1 MSLQSPWLAELVRT
15 RPLKRLTQYHE
26 TDVVIVGAG
35 IAGSMTAA
43 FSLLDTKYRIT
54 ILEGGR
60 VGHGAS
66 GRNAGQMLTDF
77 ERPIAELVS
86 DFGFDIVKAGLK
98 NVEGA
103 WELIKHLQETLNLQ
117 TPIHHAPG
125 YDGFSAHE
133 PFIEALENLFWKRE
147 MELPWNE
154 MRVAM
159 GRIDTSTIP
168 ARYDGLWI
176 EDTHESILTDLET
189 DDRTYFALVQIRVA
203 CTNSAQLSE
212 EIIQSLLNRYHQRF
226 AIFEESPVTEL
237 HLERDAIYLK
247 MKHCV
252 VKAKQVVMCTNG
264 FEHFRI
270 FHHGNL
276 DINGQVHRDI
286 RGLVSYMQAYVVPAF
301 QPVKAMSYYT
311 ASQISPDP
319 NDPSAAEAF
328 TYLTRRPFKP
338 KGQGTEGLVCVGGPE
353 TALPEQAAYDF
364 EHNVP
369 SRVRAEFESFL
380 KGSPLGAHASADHP
394 TFEWH
399 GLMGYTNARVRCVG
413 REPCYANLLY
423 NLGCNGIG
431 IMTSIYG
438 GKRIASLLNEKDDGG
453 HLFDPKM
460 HVCVLAKNKLEDDK
474 TEG

>member
-15 RPLKRLTQYHE
+15 RPLKRLTQYLE
-26 TDVVIVGAG
+26 TDVAIIGAG

-43 FSLLDTKYRIT
+43 FSLLDTPHRIT
-54 ILEGGR
+54 VLEGGR

-86 DFGFDIVKAGLK
+86 DFGFEVVKIGLGK
-98 NVEGA
+98 VEGA
-103 WELIKHLQETLNLQ
+103 WGLVERLQETFNLQ
-117 TPIHHAPG
+117 TPIRHAPG
-125 YDGFSAHE
+125 YEGFSALE
-133 PFIEALENLFWKRE
+133 PFMEALENLFWKRE
-147 MELPWNE
+147 MALPWNQ
-154 MRVAM
+154 MRVAVAQ
-159 GRIDTSTIP
+159 IDPSIIP
-168 ARYDGLWI
+168 ERYLGLWI
-176 EDTHESILTDLET
+176 EDTHQSILTDLET
-189 DDRTYFALVQIRVA
+189 EDRAYFALCQIRVA

-212 EIIQSLLNRYHQRF
+212 ELIQSLLNRYHQRF
-226 AIFEESPVTEL
+226 SIFEESPVSEL

-247 MKHCV
+247 MNHCT

-264 FEHFRI
+264 FERFKI
-270 FHHGNL
+270 FHHGQL

-301 QPVKAMSYYT
+301 QPVKAMSYFT
-311 ASQISPDP
+311 APQASPDP
-319 NDPSAAEAF
+319 NDPSTAEAF
-328 TYLTRRPFKP
+328 TYLTRRPFHP
-338 KGQGTEGLVCVGGPE
+338 KGEATEGLVCVGGPE
-353 TALPEQAAYDF
+353 TALPEEVAYDF
-364 EHNVP
+364 DHTVP
-369 SRVRAEFESFL
+369 SRVRAEFDTFL
-380 KGSPLGAHASADHP
+380 KGSPLGAHADANHP
-394 TFEWH
+394 AFEWH

-438 GKRIASLLNEKDDGG
+438 GKRIAGLLVDKDDGA

-460 HVCVLAKNKLEDDK
+460 HVCVLAKKQED
-474 TEG
+474 EENER